1 MGGNGNGNVLPHSSP
16 HLTYYMNK
24 WVTYVL
30 KVNKFIANYKKDVY
44 NKENINFNM

>member
-1 MGGNGNGNVLPHSSP
+1 
-16 HLTYYMNK
+16 
-24 WVTYVL
+24 VL